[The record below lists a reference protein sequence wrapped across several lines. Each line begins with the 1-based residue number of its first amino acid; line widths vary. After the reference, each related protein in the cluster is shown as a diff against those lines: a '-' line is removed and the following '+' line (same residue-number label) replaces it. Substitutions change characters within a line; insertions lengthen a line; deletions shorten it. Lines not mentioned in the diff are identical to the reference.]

1 MIRFLRN
8 AFFRNWGLKIF
19 SFLLA
24 FVLWLTII
32 PQEKEYS
39 EKTVA
44 ILLEIS
50 NVPRDLELVE
60 RPTTPI
66 DVTVRAPLRLLSQI
80 SSSNVTAKLNLE
92 RGNTYQE
99 EYPLNNSMVTV
110 PPGAEVVRISP
121 NKVTIKLERTKQQL
135 MDVVPSLI
143 GKLREGYRIEKIDV
157 NPSRVEVKG
166 PESQIKAKDKVRTSP
181 VDISNLTQTA
191 ELEADLI
198 LPKPDLRLASSNT
211 TARITVV
218 IAQASPDSNRDVSR
232 KRQDP

>member
-8 AFFRNWGLKIF
+8 VFFRNWGLKIF

-24 FVLWLTII
+24 LVLWLTLI
-32 PQEKEYS
+32 PEEKEYS

-44 ILLEIS
+44 VLLEVS

-60 RPTTPI
+60 RPTARI

-80 SSSNVTAKLNLE
+80 SASNVTAMLNLE
-92 RGNTYQE
+92 KGNTYQE

-110 PPGAEVVRISP
+110 PPGAEVVRIAP
-121 NKVTIKLERTKQQL
+121 NKVNIKLERTKQAL
-135 MDVVPSLI
+135 MDVVPNLI
-143 GKLREGYRIEKIDV
+143 GKLQEGYRIEKIDV

-191 ELEADLI
+191 DLEADLI

-211 TARITVV
+211 TAKITIV
-218 IAQASPDSNRDVSR
+218 IAQASVESNRTGQ
-232 KRQDP
+232 KKKQNP